1 MFEELSL
8 KLESALKKVT
18 GQGKLTEANIS
29 DTLREIR
36 RILLDADVNYKV
48 AKDFIENVKVKALGK
63 EVLVSISPGPVSY
76 THLRAHETVLD
87 IVCRLLL
94 EKKTHVNNNH

>member
-29 DTLREIR
+29 DTLREIEEFFLTR
-36 RILLDADVNYKV
+36 M
-48 AKDFIENVKVKALGK
+48 
-63 EVLVSISPGPVSY
+63 
-76 THLRAHETVLD
+76 
-87 IVCRLLL
+87 
-94 EKKTHVNNNH
+94 

>member
-8 KLESALKKVT
+8 KLETALKKVT
-18 GQGKLTEANIS
+18 GQGRLTENNIS

-63 EVLVSISPGPVSY
+63 EVIASISPGQ
-76 THLRAHETVLD
+76 
-87 IVCRLLL
+87 LLSL
-94 EKKTHVNNNH
+94 IHI